1 MPTYS
6 RDSEIF
12 NFVCQSVQLHC
23 SHLKETV
30 SREIFLSP
38 LKINPH
44 CLLIPVCKL
53 LYSVYCITVLQFVA
67 FPQNKMIYSAQC
79 DTAWIQTP
87 CSIILALHIDGLCA
101 VSHFGE
107 SNYTQYRTC
116 WGNTSHCI
124 RLTGVRLRSISHF
137 AYSQD
142 IAMHHTLQKTETDF
156 ALYHTWRSQTSHC
169 IIINS
174 NTSRRN

>member
-1 MPTYS
+1 MS
-6 RDSEIF
+6 RD
-12 NFVCQSVQLHC
+12 V
-23 SHLKETV
+23 
-30 SREIFLSP
+30 FLSP

-44 CLLIPVCKL
+44 WLLITVYSAI
-53 LYSVYCITVLQFVA
+53 LYYRLQFVA
-67 FPQNKMIYSAQC
+67 FPQCRMFDSAQC

-87 CSIILALHIDGLCA
+87 CSITLHIVGLCA
-101 VSHFGE
+101 VSHFGD

-174 NTSRRN
+174 NTSRRNWDRLRSVSHFAESDFALFYK